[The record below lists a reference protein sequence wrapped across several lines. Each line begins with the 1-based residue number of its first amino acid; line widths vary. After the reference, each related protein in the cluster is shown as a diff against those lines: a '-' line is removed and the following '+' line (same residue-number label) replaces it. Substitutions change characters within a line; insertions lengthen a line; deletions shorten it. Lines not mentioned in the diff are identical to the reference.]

1 MGNEGL
7 AELRITFPA
16 YITRKLDK
24 IYKTTV
30 LIRAGTRVRQE
41 RCLGFKI

>member
-7 AELRITFPA
+7 AEFRITFPA

-24 IYKTTV
+24 IYKTAA
-30 LIRAGTRVRQE
+30 LIRAGIRVRPE
-41 RCLGFKI
+41 RRLGFKI